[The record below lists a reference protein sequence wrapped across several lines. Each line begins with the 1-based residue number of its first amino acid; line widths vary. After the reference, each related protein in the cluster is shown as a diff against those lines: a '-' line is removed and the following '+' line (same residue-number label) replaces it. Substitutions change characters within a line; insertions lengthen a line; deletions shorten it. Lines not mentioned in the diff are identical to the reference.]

1 MVIEEMAMDTHA
13 ITEDVKQNLMKTNTK
28 FKKASNRHNY
38 AKVFKGE
45 DKVIM
50 FLHKTFL
57 MGSYNKL

>member
-45 DKVIM
+45 DKVMM
-50 FLHKTFL
+50 FLHKTILDGFV
-57 MGSYNKL
+57 